1 MASKSDTQDSS
12 AHADNVCAEA
22 KGEPKRTSTSENDA
36 YNISSPVI
44 ERDSYGAM
52 MKSRLDRDLK
62 RFLEQ
67 KTNSDE

>member
-22 KGEPKRTSTSENDA
+22 KVEPKRTSTAENDA
-36 YNISSPVI
+36 DNISSPVI

-52 MKSRLDRDLK
+52 MKARLDHDLK

-67 KTNSDE
+67 KANSDE